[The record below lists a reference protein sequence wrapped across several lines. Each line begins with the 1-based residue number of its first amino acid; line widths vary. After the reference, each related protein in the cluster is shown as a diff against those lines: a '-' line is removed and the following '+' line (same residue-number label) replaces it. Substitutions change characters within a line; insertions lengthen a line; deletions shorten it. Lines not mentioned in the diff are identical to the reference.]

1 MEKKVEIL
9 NDSRGLS
16 QVRPVNTTGQK
27 KTAAVSKVNSL
38 LEKVAATPAGRQA
51 VINKIAKYLAEPLRM
66 FLDVNGIARNFFVRD
81 NKNEGELAYYDIDL
95 FPLTNA
101 MTLGV
106 DGNPIINWVA
116 PRRFFLNHF
125 IIGNIVKVHFHS
137 LKWYRYDV
145 ITRAKDR
152 LKESLMYKEDM
163 LFFKLATAAADA
175 GGNLLDYTSFT
186 TSGEINPTAIG
197 QMMTRLE
204 VVPLQPYALIF
215 HPVANATVRSWVS
228 GQASSYTID
237 EVGRVEVRT
246 TGFLGNI
253 FGLNIFITKLAPIWK
268 SGNDVLYTAHLLTA
282 PEYFGVM
289 PMWADTEIYASNN
302 MDLFAVGF
310 VAWEM
315 LGMGIWNPRATVAG
329 IFKAQDKA
337 INM

>member
-1 MEKKVEIL
+1 MENKVTIL

-16 QVRPVNTTGQK
+16 QVRPANMESRK
-27 KTAAVSKVNSL
+27 KTASVSKVNDL
-38 LEKVAATPAGRQA
+38 LQKVASTPAGRQA

-116 PRRFFLNHF
+116 PRRFFVNHF
-125 IIGNIVKVHFHS
+125 IIGNIAKVHFHS
-137 LKWYRYDV
+137 MKWYRYDV

-163 LFFKLATAAADA
+163 IFFKLATAAADA
-175 GGNLLDYTSFT
+175 GSNLIDYS
-186 TSGEINPTAIG
+186 SVGEITPTAIG
-197 QMMTRLE
+197 EMMTRLE

-215 HPVANATVRSWVS
+215 HPVANATIRSWVS
-228 GQASSYTID
+228 GNLGYYTID

-246 TGFLGNI
+246 TGFLGTL
-253 FGLNIFITKLAPIWK
+253 FGINMFITKLAPVWK
-268 SGNDVLYTAHLLTA
+268 ESDTVKYTAHLLTA

-329 IFKAQDKA
+329 VFTARANA